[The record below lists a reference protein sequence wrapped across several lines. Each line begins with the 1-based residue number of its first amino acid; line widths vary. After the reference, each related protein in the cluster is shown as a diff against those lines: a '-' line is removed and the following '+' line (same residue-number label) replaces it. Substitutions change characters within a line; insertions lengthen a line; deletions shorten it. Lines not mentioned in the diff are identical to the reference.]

1 MLVFKTKT
9 CKIKGDKIMKN
20 DTNKNMEMMKK
31 IIEEKKAKS
40 SKQKNTRRAPTY
52 GPQSAASGGQ
62 GLFGK

>member
-1 MLVFKTKT
+1 
-9 CKIKGDKIMKN
+9 MKN
-20 DTNKNMEMMKK
+20 DNCKNVELMKK

-40 SKQKNTRRAPTY
+40 STQKNTRRAPTF

>member
-1 MLVFKTKT
+1 
-9 CKIKGDKIMKN
+9 MKN
-20 DTNKNMEMMKK
+20 DMNKNMELMKK

-40 SKQKNTRRAPTY
+40 SKQKNTKRAPTF